1 MNSKLK
7 KIKHSGS
14 NLKFFCALFAVAFLI
29 IIMFSIFS
37 KANVTTFSYG
47 AVVLDA
53 GHGGID
59 NGVSGKVTGVNE
71 SDINLEI
78 CKKLKTRFQDAGFNV
93 VMTRENAGG
102 LYGTT
107 APGFKRRDLF
117 ARKEI
122 IEKTQ
127 PLLVISIHLNSFSD
141 SSVRGT
147 QVYYKEGSE
156 QSERLAF
163 FILNALND
171 LEDNARKTKTL
182 VGDYY
187 ILNESDCLAVIVECG
202 FLSNQQDEKLLLS
215 SEYQTKLA
223 SAVFYGA
230 LCYLSDNDNKKVGL

>member
-1 MNSKLK
+1 M
-7 KIKHSGS
+7 
-14 NLKFFCALFAVAFLI
+14 KFFCALFVVTLLI
-29 IIMFSIFS
+29 IIIFS
-37 KANVTTFSYG
+37 TFSKSNVTTFSYG
-47 AVVLDA
+47 VVVLDA

-59 NGVSGKVTGVNE
+59 NGVSGKATGVSE
-71 SDINLEI
+71 SEINLEI
-78 CKKLKTRFQDAGFNV
+78 CKKLKSRFQDAGFNV

-122 IEKTQ
+122 IEKSQ

-141 SSVRGT
+141 PSVRGT
-147 QVYYKEGSE
+147 QVYYKEGSG
-156 QSERLAF
+156 QSEKLAF
-163 FILNALND
+163 FILRELNS
-171 LEDNARKTKTL
+171 LEDNARKTNAL

-202 FLSNQQDEKLLLS
+202 FLSNQKDEMLLLS

-223 SAVFYGA
+223 SAIFYGA
-230 LCYLSDNDNKKVGL
+230 LCYLSDGDGEKVGV